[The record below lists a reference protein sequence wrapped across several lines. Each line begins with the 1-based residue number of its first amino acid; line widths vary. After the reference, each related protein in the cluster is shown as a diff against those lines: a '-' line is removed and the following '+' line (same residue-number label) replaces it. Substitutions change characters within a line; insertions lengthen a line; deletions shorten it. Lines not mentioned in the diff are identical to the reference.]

1 MTKTLITGANQG
13 LGYHAAQR
21 LMAVGHEVWVSARDP
36 KSGTEAARTLGARF
50 VRLDVTDDASA
61 AAAAQVVAD
70 AGGLDVLINNAGI
83 SDRTPVAETTAS
95 DVQRL
100 LDTNVLGPVRVI
112 QAFTVLLEASAAPVV
127 VNVSSSV
134 GSLAYASNPQGS
146 YPELNLL
153 AYPAVKGSLEYAH
166 DPMGQSPPTLAGELR
181 RPGFHG
187 HQPQSVQGH
196 SDTRGRYGRHRPI
209 GDRRTGRSDRDLLRS
224 AGHRAMVT
232 SAPVLFRAPPRLQRD
247 GPYQPCHSRVNPD
260 SGVRSPMCGNGG
272 RISRRAEP

>member
-13 LGYHAAQR
+13 LGSPAAQR
-21 LMAVGHEVWVSARDP
+21 LMGGGHEVWVSARDP

-50 VRLDVTDDASA
+50 VHLDVTDDASA
-61 AAAAQVVAD
+61 AAAAQVLAD

-100 LDTNVLGPVRVI
+100 LDTNVLGPVQVI

-146 YPELNLL
+146 YAELNLL
-153 AYPAVKGSLEYAH
+153 AYPASKGCLEYAH
-166 DPMGQSPPTLAGELR
+166 DPMGQSPPTLAGDSCR
-181 RPGFHG
+181 CGVTGPKT
-187 HQPQSVQGH
+187 QSVQGH
-196 SDTRGRYGRHRPI
+196 S
-209 GDRRTGRSDRDLLRS
+209 
-224 AGHRAMVT
+224 
-232 SAPVLFRAPPRLQRD
+232 
-247 GPYQPCHSRVNPD
+247 NP
-260 SGVRSPMCGNGG
+260 
-272 RISRRAEP
+272 